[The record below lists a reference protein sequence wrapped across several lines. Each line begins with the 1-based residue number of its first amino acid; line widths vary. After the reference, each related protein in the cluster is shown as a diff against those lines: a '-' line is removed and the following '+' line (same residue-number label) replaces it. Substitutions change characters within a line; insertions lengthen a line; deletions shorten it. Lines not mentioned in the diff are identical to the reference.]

1 MFHILVKTCVAL
13 LVIQNKNRI
22 PRYMCL
28 TTLAFEEMALHDSE
42 YVVTTIWIVQL
53 NLREMI
59 RVG

>member
-1 MFHILVKTCVAL
+1 
-13 LVIQNKNRI
+13 
-22 PRYMCL
+22 MCL